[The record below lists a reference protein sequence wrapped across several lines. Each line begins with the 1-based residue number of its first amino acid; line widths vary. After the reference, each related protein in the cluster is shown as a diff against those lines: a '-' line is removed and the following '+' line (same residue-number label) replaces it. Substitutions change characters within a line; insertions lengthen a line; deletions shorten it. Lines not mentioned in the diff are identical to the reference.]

1 MTAIDWTVAQRVGD
15 IVAGSS
21 SHGEPLAE
29 SVQPMVLD
37 FAERVSEYTGLN
49 ASETLPVLEMV
60 DRSEWIAANLRSTR
74 PVMELMSSRLDTHLS
89 RDSRSVRWGQS
100 MGASL
105 MRARR
110 GPDLSAMRWGHGLT
124 LAKRSVLPLLTGA
137 EIGGF
142 LGVLSHRVAGQY
154 DVALL
159 DPSAPPRLIL
169 VAPNLTQMADAMKVD
184 RKQFVSW
191 VAIHELTHA
200 IQFSGVHWLR
210 EYMARSLTNLVEGL
224 AEGILKRS
232 ARLGLGNLQVAAER
246 LRERDFLRL
255 MLGEELWPLFDRM
268 QATMTLIEGHAEHVM
283 DAVGTD
289 ILSSLPTMRHAMNE
303 RRETTGLTWRVFL
316 RAMGFKMKM
325 NQYANGRKFCDA
337 VVKERGPQALT
348 DAWSDPATLPTSTE
362 IKSPGLWLARIYGQ
376 GIEAPQVQ

>member
-1 MTAIDWTVAQRVGD
+1 
-15 IVAGSS
+15 
-21 SHGEPLAE
+21 
-29 SVQPMVLD
+29 
-37 FAERVSEYTGLN
+37 
-49 ASETLPVLEMV
+49 MV

-74 PVMELMSSRLDTHLS
+74 PVMELMSLRLDTQLKDPKS
-89 RDSRSVRWGQS
+89 RDSRSIRWGQNL
-100 MGASL
+100 GASL
-105 MRARR
+105 MRTRR
-110 GPDLSAMRWGHGLT
+110 GPDPSTVRWGQGLT
-124 LAKRSVLPLLTGA
+124 LAKHSVLPLLTGA

-159 DPSAPPRLIL
+159 DPSVPPRLIL
-169 VAPNLTQMADAMKVD
+169 VAPNLTQMADAMNVD
-184 RKQFVSW
+184 RKEFVSW
-191 VAIHELTHA
+191 VTIHELTHA

-210 EYMARSLTNLVEGL
+210 EHMARSLTDLVEGV
-224 AEGILKRS
+224 AEGIFKRS
-232 ARLGLGNLQVAAER
+232 ARLGLGNLWAAAGR
-246 LRERDFLRL
+246 LRERDFFRL

-283 DAVGTD
+283 DAVGAD
-289 ILSSLPTMRHAMNE
+289 ILSSLPTMRQAMND
-303 RRETTGLTWRVFL
+303 RRETSGLTWRVFL

-348 DAWSDPATLPTSTE
+348 RAWSDPATLPTSTE

-376 GIEAPQVQ
+376 GIEAPQVR